1 MIEEQLETLIVEVR
15 HLRAALEGMVLQSP
29 PGELPR
35 PEVEEIDEV
44 IAAPAPVEPV
54 KPVVEAQPAA
64 PIQTPAV
71 GSASVTSLITKES
84 LFQLILDTY
93 KMLQTQG
100 RGTEIGLILAEY
112 DAMTV
117 DELAPEHYPAVHQ
130 RLVDLRQGVA
140 NG

>member
-93 KMLQTQG
+93 KRLMDG
-100 RGTEIGLILAEY
+100 RGTEIALILAEY